1 MSTSPG
7 NRRWGIIVLLIIDY
21 FVMFVARSGM
31 SMCGPALMQEY
42 GWSAM
47 QFGWVS
53 TAFFI
58 GYAVTMLPAG
68 LLADRFGGGVVLV
81 TGTLWWA
88 VFTFLTPLG
97 STLGIMMLLRI
108 LVGIGQGLLVPAN
121 FSLAAKW
128 VPKHEA
134 GMATGLLQIGCPTG
148 IAVAMV
154 LAAWIV
160 QRWDW
165 QAVFYVVSVPG
176 VLWCLLWWKLGSN
189 RPQQDTFITQG
200 ERDYILAGQ
209 VSTEISPATQNEPLS
224 KGDILATPSVW
235 ACALCYFCTN
245 YLFFLFMTWLPT
257 YFAMGRGID
266 LKQSAIFSMLPY
278 LVAIFAYPLGGVVTD
293 AACRRF
299 GQNVGRKISPV
310 LGLLLA
316 GVFLILGTQANS
328 LWSAATLI
336 SASNFFLCFT
346 MAAHFSIP
354 IIFSQKDTGM
364 LVGLNGVFGTLAGIL
379 SPVLA
384 GWVIDVS
391 GGQYEYA
398 LYLGA
403 GVAIVGAFFM
413 LIARIRPIEKKSA
426 RVSAGGRKGFAG

>member
-1 MSTSPG
+1 MSKSIG
-7 NRRWGIIVLLIIDY
+7 NRRWGIIALLIVDY

-42 GWSAM
+42 GWSATE
-47 QFGWVS
+47 FGWVS

-68 LLADRFGGGVVLV
+68 MLADRFGGGIVLM

-88 VFTFLTPLG
+88 VFTFLTPFG
-97 STLGIMMLLRI
+97 TTLGTMMLLRI

-121 FSLAAKW
+121 FSLLANW
-128 VPKHEA
+128 VPRSESGK
-134 GMATGLLQIGCPTG
+134 ATGLLQVGCPAG
-148 IAVAMV
+148 IAAAMV
-154 LAAWIV
+154 LAAWII
-160 QRWDW
+160 QSWNW
-165 QAVFYVVSVPG
+165 QTVFYVVAVPG
-176 VLWCLLWWKLGSN
+176 VVWCLLWRWLGSD
-189 RPQQDTFITQG
+189 RPQRDAGIG
-200 ERDYILAGQ
+200 RAELDYILSGSAAGDGARQ
-209 VSTEISPATQNEPLS
+209 EGSTEALS
-224 KGDILATPSVW
+224 KKDILATPSVW
-235 ACALCYFCTN
+235 ACSLCFFCTN

-278 LVAIFAYPLGGVVTD
+278 LVAILAYPLGGLVTD
-293 AACRRF
+293 SACRRL
-299 GQNVGRKISPV
+299 GQNVGRKLSPI

-316 GVFLILGTQANS
+316 GVFLILGTRANS
-328 LWSAATLI
+328 LWSAAALI

-354 IIFSQKDTGM
+354 MVFSQKNTGM
-364 LVGLNGVFGTLAGIL
+364 LVGLNGVFGTSAGIL

-384 GWVIDVS
+384 GWVIDVT
-391 GGQYEYA
+391 GKYEYA

-403 GVAIVGAFFM
+403 SIAIVGALFM
-413 LIARIRPIEKKSA
+413 LMAHIRPIEK
-426 RVSAGGRKGFAG
+426 RVPMPQPVRH